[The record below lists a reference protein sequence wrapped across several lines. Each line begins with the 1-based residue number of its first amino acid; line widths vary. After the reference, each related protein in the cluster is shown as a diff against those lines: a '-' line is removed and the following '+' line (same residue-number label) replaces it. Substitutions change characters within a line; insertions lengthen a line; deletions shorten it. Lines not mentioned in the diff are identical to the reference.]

1 MKLRLLAPVA
11 LVAAVV
17 VLATMNLT
25 AEAEP
30 SWLERTL
37 AFGLLQTRIALS
49 GTPKAVPSDSNDK
62 RSREI
67 YQQRCAFCHG
77 GIDGTPASFAH
88 ALSPRPPQFFA
99 EPPRATIAADAYII
113 EHGIRWT
120 GMPAFRTMSDADAWR
135 VATYV
140 RHARRDSIVDPL
152 FGLSKLGFVV
162 DDLAPVLRELQQRGV
177 HIVRGITTLP
187 EFQIRFL
194 LIQDPNGNVI
204 QLFDRRT

>member
-11 LVAAVV
+11 LIAAAV

-88 ALSPRPPQFFA
+88 TLSPRPPQFFA

-113 EHGIRWT
+113 KHGIRWT
-120 GMPAFRTMSDADAWR
+120 GMPAWKSSLSDQQIWTLALFLKHMNKLPPAAERAWEQ
-135 VATYV
+135 V
-140 RHARRDSIVDPL
+140 
-152 FGLSKLGFVV
+152 K
-162 DDLAPVLRELQQRGV
+162 
-177 HIVRGITTLP
+177 
-187 EFQIRFL
+187 
-194 LIQDPNGNVI
+194 N
-204 QLFDRRT
+204 